1 MTIKRLSFIYS
12 LILTAAVLMFS
23 CGGVQQQNNNTTTS
37 EGVILKEKFKDN
49 FKIGT
54 IFAES
59 QINGGDELSVNIVK
73 KHFNALTAEDC
84 MKGETVQPEQG
95 KFNFSLGDKVV
106 DFAKQNN
113 MYMVGHVLVW
123 HSQPPKWIFT
133 DKDGNFVNRDTLIER
148 MKSHIFAVAGHYK
161 GKIDAWDVVNE
172 AFEDDG
178 SYRKSPYF
186 EIIGSDFIN
195 LAFKFAHEADPSAK
209 LILNDYNV
217 CKPEK
222 RASIIK
228 KIKEMRSEGLQVDYV
243 GMQMHCTMD
252 FPSVNELESALK
264 DFEDNNIKVQVTEFD
279 LTTIPFPMGNTAE
292 ISAQADYQEKYDPYK
307 NGLSEE
313 AKAGINKRF
322 KEIFSSFVRHSNNI
336 ERVSVWGIT
345 DGGSWRLNWPIKGRT
360 DFPTLFYKDGK
371 MKEFLSEVSANAPPV
386 QAENKVNGFFQQ
398 VDSQN
403 VVEQTD
409 KKSIDEDGEYN
420 DKNCVALYIHTFNK
434 LPKNYITKSEAQKLG
449 WDSMKGNLNKVAP
462 GKSIGG
468 DRFGN
473 YEGQLPKAK
482 GRQYYECDI
491 DYKKGKRNAK
501 RIIFSNDGLVFFTKD
516 HYKTFEQ
523 LY

>member
-1 MTIKRLSFIYS
+1 MSNKNYNFVFAFI
-12 LILTAAVLMFS
+12 LFVAAFMFS
-23 CGGVQQQNNNTTTS
+23 CGGIQQQNNNKAEETS
-37 EGVILKEKFKDN
+37 LAEKFKHN
-49 FKIGT
+49 FKLGT
-54 IFAES
+54 ILAEK
-59 QINGGDELSVNIVK
+59 QINGRDELSVNIVK

-84 MKGETVQPEQG
+84 MKGETMQPTQG
-95 KFNFSLGDKVV
+95 KFNFTLGDKVV
-106 DFAKQNN
+106 AFAKENN

-123 HSQPPKWIFT
+123 HSQQPKWFFV
-133 DKDGNFVNRDTLIER
+133 DKDGKQVSRDTLIER
-148 MKSHIFAVAGHYK
+148 IKKHIFGVAGHYK

-178 SYRKSPYF
+178 SYRKSPYY

-209 LILNDYNV
+209 LTLNDYNV
-217 CKPEK
+217 CKPAK
-222 RASIIK
+222 RAAIIK
-228 KIKEMRSEGLQVDYV
+228 KINEMRAEGLQVDYA

-252 FPSVNELESALK
+252 FPSVQELETALK
-264 DFEDNNIKVQVTEFD
+264 DFEENDITVHITEFD

-307 NGLSEE
+307 NGLPES
-313 AKAGINKRF
+313 AKNNINKRF
-322 KEIFSSFVRHSNNI
+322 KEIFDTFVRHSNNI
-336 ERVSVWGIT
+336 ERVTVWGIT
-345 DGGSWRLNWPIKGRT
+345 DGGSWRLNWPIQGRT

-371 MKEFLSEVSANAPPV
+371 MKEFLSEVSANAPPAP
-386 QAENKVNGFFQQ
+386 QAENKVNGFLQK
-398 VDSQN
+398 VDSPD
-403 VVEQTD
+403 ETE
-409 KKSIDEDGEYN
+409 KKTLDEFGEYN
-420 DKNCVALYIHTFNK
+420 DKKKVALYIHEFKK

-449 WDSMKGNLNKVAP
+449 WDNTKCNLHEVAP

-473 YEGQLPKAK
+473 YEGQLPKDK
-482 GRQYYECDI
+482 NRQYYECDI

-501 RIIFSNDGLVFFTKD
+501 RIVFSNDGLVFFTKD